1 MEFDKNALEVGSVFY
16 GVEEKNNVLTRN
28 KIHKVID
35 GIDWFRY
42 DEPPRTY
49 EVIEYKVLGIL
60 HKLLDGVWEDA
71 EDTVT
76 DFFIEYTDEHN
87 QVFRHVTDF
96 MYDAEIFFIDKSQAM
111 DYIKTIE
118 LKAKDLD
125 K

>member
-16 GVEEKNNVLTRN
+16 GVLEKNTTLTRN

-35 GIDWFRY
+35 GVDWFRY
-42 DEPPRTY
+42 DDPPKTY
-49 EVIEYKVLGIL
+49 LLTEYKVLGIL
-60 HKLLDGVWEDA
+60 HKSLDGVWEDA

-76 DFFIEYTDEHN
+76 DFFIEYIDEHN
-87 QVFRHVTDF
+87 LVFRYVTDF
-96 MYDAEIFFIDKSQAM
+96 MYAAEIFFIDKSQAM
-111 DYIKTIE
+111 DYIKTME